1 MIKNPNDE
9 NKKYQQVVSLDEEVL
24 NIERKIKINMKA
36 IELAKKLLLH
46 PTKDVHIHFNIRD
59 NKTDEVELY
68 ESDDI
73 QVGCMGLNDII
84 IRTEILVK

>member
-1 MIKNPNDE
+1 
-9 NKKYQQVVSLDEEVL
+9 
-24 NIERKIKINMKA
+24 MKA

-46 PTKDVHIHFNIRD
+46 PTKDVQIHFNVRD

>member
-1 MIKNPNDE
+1 MAFI
-9 NKKYQQVVSLDEEVL
+9 VL
-24 NIERKIKINMKA
+24 A
-36 IELAKKLLLH
+36 LSEL
-46 PTKDVHIHFNIRD
+46 VHVFNIRD

-73 QVGCMGLNDII
+73 QVGCIGFNDII

>member
-1 MIKNPNDE
+1 
-9 NKKYQQVVSLDEEVL
+9 
-24 NIERKIKINMKA
+24 MKA

-46 PTKDVHIHFNIRD
+46 QTKDVNIHFNIRD
-59 NKTDEVELY
+59 TKTDAVELY